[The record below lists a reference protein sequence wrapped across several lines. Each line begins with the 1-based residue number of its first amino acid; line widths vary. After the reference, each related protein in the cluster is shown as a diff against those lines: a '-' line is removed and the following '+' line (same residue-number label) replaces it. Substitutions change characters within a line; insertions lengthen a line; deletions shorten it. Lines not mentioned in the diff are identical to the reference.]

1 MAIHPSHRRGFTL
14 IELMIVVA
22 VIGILAAIA
31 YPSYQDYIRKA
42 RRIDAQSVMLD
53 IQLLQEKYRVNNPSY
68 ATWQNLKDSSYIPTS
83 PPSNSPWI
91 YYTFDPSPDSPKPAL
106 GYTIT
111 ATAKSGTSQASDT
124 GCVSMTLNQAS
135 EKKQEIC
142 WKK

>member
-22 VIGILAAIA
+22 VIGILATIA

-53 IQLLQEKYRVNNPSY
+53 IQLLQEKYRVNHVSYGSLTDLGSFPS
-68 ATWQNLKDSSYIPTS
+68 D
-83 PPSNSPWI
+83 
-91 YYTFDPSPDSPKPAL
+91 YYTFAISGNTASA
-106 GYTIT
+106 YTIT

-124 GCVSMTLNQAS
+124 GCTSMTVNQAS
-135 EKKQEIC
+135 TKTPDTC

>member
-1 MAIHPSHRRGFTL
+1 MAIHPSRCRGFTL

-53 IQLLQEKYRVNNPSY
+53 IQLLQEKYRVNHTIY
-68 ATWQNLKDSSYIPTS
+68 GGTLDEVGAS
-83 PPSNSPWI
+83 PPTD
-91 YYTFDPSPDSPKPAL
+91 YYNFTISGNTASA
-106 GYTIT
+106 YTIT
-111 ATAKSGTSQASDT
+111 AEAKTGTSQKSDT
-124 GCVSMTLNQAS
+124 GCDKLELNQAS
-135 EKKQEIC
+135 TKSPDTC

>member
-1 MAIHPSHRRGFTL
+1 MAIHHLHRQGFTL

-31 YPSYQDYIRKA
+31 YPSYQDYIRKT

-68 ATWQNLKDSSYIPTS
+68 ATWQNLNDSGYLPTPTPSTS
-83 PPSNSPWI
+83 PWV
-91 YYTFDPSPDSPKPAL
+91 YYTFDTSPDSLDPGL
-106 GYTIT
+106 RYTIT

-124 GCVSMTLNQAS
+124 DCTPLKLYQNS
-135 EKKQEIC
+135 KKEPDTC

>member
-1 MAIHPSHRRGFTL
+1 MAFYSHRWRGFTL

-22 VIGILAAIA
+22 VVGVLAAIA

-42 RRIDAQSVMLD
+42 RRIDAQSVMLN

-68 ATWQNLKDSSYIPTS
+68 ATWQNLKDSSYLPAS
-83 PPSNSPWI
+83 PPSTSPWI
-91 YYTFDPSPDSPKPAL
+91 YYAFDTSPDSLKPAH

-135 EKKQEIC
+135 EKTQDIC